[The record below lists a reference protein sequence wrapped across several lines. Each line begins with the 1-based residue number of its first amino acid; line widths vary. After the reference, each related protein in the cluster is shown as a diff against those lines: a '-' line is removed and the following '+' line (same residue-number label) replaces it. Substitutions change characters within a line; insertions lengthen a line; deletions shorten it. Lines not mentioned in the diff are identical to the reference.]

1 MESQLSTFHAKSRR
15 TEEVL
20 FGTKHSSKQKNSL
33 NPKPTRS
40 LADFL
45 CILLHP
51 GSTYNICA
59 HSTTRYGYLTRN
71 YLTLKGNVLVSEY
84 GSLQLLTEKFYF
96 SAKAPLECQKE
107 MERTH
112 FTISGPPPVK
122 EAHLEVARSTREH
135 NADPDP
141 ISKWQLEWRQPVKP
155 LWPVGECPLPPTALT
170 SPRPS
175 TMVVVTQLYCWVLV
189 NWARSRRELA
199 W

>member
-1 MESQLSTFHAKSRR
+1 MSSSTTKGLREQPKEKGRLFRSKLSQKAFAEGFPKLDGKRFIRWTEYTETGSSSFHTHSKTPYGECQLLTFHAKSWR

-51 GSTYNICA
+51 SSIYNICA

-71 YLTLKGNVLVSEY
+71 YLTLKGHVLVSEY

-96 SAKAPLECQKE
+96 PAKAPLECQKE

-112 FTISGPPPVK
+112 FTISGPPPVQ
-122 EAHLEVARSTREH
+122 EAHLEVARSTKG
-135 NADPDP
+135 A
-141 ISKWQLEWRQPVKP
+141 
-155 LWPVGECPLPPTALT
+155 
-170 SPRPS
+170 
-175 TMVVVTQLYCWVLV
+175 
-189 NWARSRRELA
+189 
-199 W
+199 